1 MRLFVTGLPRV
12 GKTTL
17 VLKVAEEMQGLGL
30 KIGGFTTQE
39 VREKGRRVG
48 FKIKALDTGEEG
60 ILAWVGSGYPRVGKY
75 VVNLEDLTHVG
86 LSAIRRAL
94 KNADLI
100 IIDEIGAMEYKSKE
114 FAEAV
119 KEVIKSKKPLLATV
133 HRRYTGRFKNFG
145 TLYTLTLDN
154 RETIRCEIIKNLKT
168 VLKF

>member
-1 MRLFVTGLPRV
+1 M
-12 GKTTL
+12 
-17 VLKVAEEMQGLGL
+17 
-30 KIGGFTTQE
+30 
-39 VREKGRRVG
+39 
-48 FKIKALDTGEEG
+48 
-60 ILAWVGSGYPRVGKY
+60 GKY

>member
-1 MRLFVTGLPRV
+1 MKIFITGLPGV

-17 VLKVAEEMQGLGL
+17 VLKVAEEL
-30 KIGGFTTQE
+30 KTHNLRIGGFITQE

-60 ILAWVGSGYPRVGKY
+60 ILAWVGSGYPRVGRY
-75 VVNLEDLTHVG
+75 VVNLDDLNSVG
-86 LSAIRRAL
+86 VSAIRRAL

-100 IIDEIGAMEYKSKE
+100 IIDEIGAMEYKSRE

-119 KEVIKSKKPLLATV
+119 EEVIKSEKPLLATV
-133 HRRYTGRFKNFG
+133 HRRYAGRFKNFG
-145 TLYTLTLDN
+145 TLYTLTPDN
-154 RETIRCEIIKNLKT
+154 RETIRREITKSLKT